1 MPETTPKERRHAR
14 TRQEIL
20 DAALAILHEKGP
32 EKLSLRAIAR
42 RVDYS
47 PAGLYEYFANK
58 EEIISAVCA
67 EGDRRLGLLLKAVP
81 KDLLPDDYLVRLG
94 LAYIR
99 YAREN
104 TAHFMLTFMSFV
116 TPSPSEPVPMET
128 IDVGE
133 PFQILLD
140 GVQSAIEVG
149 VIVLREGQ
157 DLMSVAYGL
166 WSIVHGMATLQLTN
180 LRDVALDYPR
190 VDRAALE
197 TILRGLGE
205 C

>member
-1 MPETTPKERRHAR
+1 MTKTTPKQRRHAR

-20 DAALAILHEKGP
+20 EAALAILHEKGP

-58 EEIISAVCA
+58 EEIIAAVCA
-67 EGDRRLGLLLKAVP
+67 EGDHRLGLLLKAVP
-81 KDLLPDDYLVRLG
+81 KDLPADEYIVQLG

-99 YAREN
+99 HAQEN
-104 TAHFMLTFMSFV
+104 PAHFMLTAKSFAST
-116 TPSPSEPVPMET
+116 TPVETVPLEAIEIGET
-128 IDVGE
+128 
-133 PFQILLD
+133 FKILLD
-140 GVQSAIEVG
+140 GVQSAIEAG
-149 VIVLREGQ
+149 AIILREGQ
-157 DLMSVAYGL
+157 TLMSLAYAL

-180 LRDVALDYPR
+180 LREVDLNYPQS
-190 VDRAALE
+190 DRAAIE
-197 TILRGLGE
+197 AILRGLGA